1 MSQNTSNQTPLERV
15 RAHVETRFEQNQDM
29 LAEWSKFIEKFDDTL
44 SNLSN
49 WDEFLLLR
57 WIEDDELEA
66 KIRNHFYKL
75 EK

>member
-1 MSQNTSNQTPLERV
+1 MSQNTSNQTPLQRV
-15 RAHVETRFEQNQDM
+15 RAHVEPRFEQNQYM
-29 LAEWSKFIEKFDDTL
+29 LAEWSRFIENFDDTL

-57 WIEDDELEA
+57 WIADDELEA
-66 KIRNHFYKL
+66 EIRNHFYKL

>member
-1 MSQNTSNQTPLERV
+1 MSQNTSNLTPLQRV

-29 LAEWSKFIEKFDDTL
+29 LAEWSKFIEKFDETL

-66 KIRNHFYKL
+66 EIRNHFYKL

>member
-1 MSQNTSNQTPLERV
+1 MSQNTSNQTPLQRV
-15 RAHVETRFEQNQDM
+15 RAHVEPRFEQNQDM

-57 WIEDDELEA
+57 WIEDAELEA
-66 KIRNHFYKL
+66 EIRNHFYKL

>member
-1 MSQNTSNQTPLERV
+1 MSQNTSNQTPLQRV
-15 RAHVETRFEQNQDM
+15 RTHVETRFEQNQDM
-29 LAEWSKFIEKFDDTL
+29 LAEWSNFIEKFDETL
-44 SNLSN
+44 TNLSN

-66 KIRNHFYKL
+66 EIRNHFYKL

>member
-1 MSQNTSNQTPLERV
+1 MSQNTSNQTPLQRV

-29 LAEWSKFIEKFDDTL
+29 LAEWSKFIEKFDETL

-66 KIRNHFYKL
+66 EIRNHFYKL